1 MKIVS
6 WNINGIRAIDKK
18 GALKSFVENGNADI
32 FCLQEIKA
40 GTEQIPKMS
49 YMSKY
54 LSYYNSADK
63 AGYSGVAVYCKEK
76 PLDVDN
82 KIGLAEFD
90 KEGRVLR
97 LKFGP
102 PSASGRSG
110 FTLYNFY
117 FVNGG
122 KSKEAFAFKLK
133 AYDHL
138 TAYLKKELDRGEK
151 IILAGDFN
159 VAHQEIDIA
168 RPKAN
173 EKNVGFTK
181 EERQKIT
188 NLLDA
193 GFVDTFRVFN
203 KQGGNYTWW
212 RPFANARANNV
223 GWRIDYVFVSKNL
236 KSNLKSAFI
245 LPQVLGSDHC
255 PAGVEIF

>member
-6 WNINGIRAIDKK
+6 WNINGIRAVHRK
-18 GALKSFVENGNADI
+18 GDLEKFVKQDSWDI
-32 FCLQEIKA
+32 LCLQEIKA
-40 GTEQIPKMS
+40 GAEHIPKDMS
-49 YMSKY
+49 YMSQY
-54 LSYYNSADK
+54 LSYYNSAFR

-97 LKFGP
+97 LKFKQ
-102 PSASGRSG
+102 

-122 KSKEAFAFKLK
+122 KSQEAFNLKLK

-138 TAYLKKELDRGEK
+138 IAYLKKESDRGEK
-151 IILAGDFN
+151 IILTGDFN
-159 VAHQEIDIA
+159 VAHEEIDIA
-168 RPKAN
+168 RTKAN

-188 NLLDA
+188 NLLEA

-223 GWRIDYVFVSKNL
+223 GWRIDYVFVSENL
-236 KSNLKSAFI
+236 KSKLKSAFI
-245 LPQVLGSDHC
+245 LSKVMGSDHC
-255 PAGVEIF
+255 PAGVELEG

>member
-1 MKIVS
+1 MKIIT
-6 WNINGIRAIDKK
+6 WNINGIRAVHKK
-18 GALKSFVENGNADI
+18 GALKSFVEKESPDI
-32 FCLQEIKA
+32 LCLQEIKA
-40 GTEQIPKMS
+40 GTEHIPKDMP
-49 YMSKY
+49 YMSQY

-90 KEGRVLR
+90 KEGRVLK
-97 LKFGP
+97 LKFNP
-102 PSASGRSG
+102 PAGG

-122 KSKEAFAFKLK
+122 RSQEAFGLKLK

-138 TAYLKKELDRGEK
+138 TAYLKKDLDRGEK
-151 IILAGDFN
+151 IILVGDFN
-159 VAHQEIDIA
+159 VAHTELDIA

-188 NLLDA
+188 NLLEV
-193 GFVDTFRVFN
+193 GFVDTFRIFN
-203 KQGGNYTWW
+203 KQGGHYTWW

-223 GWRIDYVFVSKNL
+223 GWRIDYAFISKNL
-236 KSNLKSAFI
+236 NPKLKSAFI
-245 LPQVLGSDHC
+245 LPSILGSDHC
-255 PAGVEIF
+255 PAGIEL

>member
-1 MKIVS
+1 MRIVS

-18 GALKSFVENGNADI
+18 GALKKIIEQESSDI
-32 FCLQEIKA
+32 LCLQEIKA
-40 GTEQIPKMS
+40 GAEQIPEMS
-49 YMSKY
+49 YMSNY

-76 PLDVDN
+76 SLDVDN
-82 KIGLAEFD
+82 KIGLPEFD

-97 LKFGP
+97 LQFEQ
-102 PSASGRSG
+102 

-122 KSKEAFAFKLK
+122 KSQEAFDLKLK

-151 IILAGDFN
+151 IVLVGDFN

-188 NLLDA
+188 NLLEA

-203 KQGGNYTWW
+203 QEGGHYTWW

-236 KSNLKSAFI
+236 KKDLSSAFI
-245 LPQVLGSDHC
+245 LPHIFGSDHC
-255 PAGVEIF
+255 PAGIDISF

>member
-1 MKIVS
+1 MRIIT
-6 WNINGIRAIDKK
+6 WNINGIRAVHKK
-18 GALKSFVENGNADI
+18 GALKKFVEQESPDI
-32 FCLQEIKA
+32 LCLQEIKA
-40 GTEQIPKMS
+40 GTTAIPKDMS
-49 YMSKY
+49 YLSQY
-54 LSYYNSADK
+54 LSYYNSANK

-97 LKFGP
+97 LKFKKI
-102 PSASGRSG
+102 
-110 FTLYNFY
+110 TLYNFY

-122 KSKEAFAFKLK
+122 KSQEAFSLKLK

-138 TAYLKKELDRGEK
+138 TSYLKKDLDRGEK
-151 IILAGDFN
+151 IILVGDFN

-188 NLLDA
+188 NLLEA
-193 GFVDTFRVFN
+193 GFIDTFRVFN
-203 KQGGNYTWW
+203 KQGGHYTWW

-223 GWRIDYVFVSKNL
+223 GWRIDYVFISKNL
-236 KSNLKSAFI
+236 KKHLKSAFI

-255 PAGVEIF
+255 PAGVVL

>member
-18 GALKSFVENGNADI
+18 GALKSFITQESPDI
-32 FCLQEIKA
+32 LCLQEIKA
-40 GTEQIPKMS
+40 GTNEIPKDMS
-49 YMSKY
+49 YLSQY
-54 LSYYNSADK
+54 LSYFNSADK
-63 AGYSGVAVYCKEK
+63 AGYSGVAVFCKEK

-97 LKFGP
+97 LKFKK
-102 PSASGRSG
+102 

-122 KSKEAFAFKLK
+122 RSQEAFDLKLR
-133 AYDHL
+133 AYNHL
-138 TAYLKKELDRGEK
+138 ISYLKKELDRGEK
-151 IILAGDFN
+151 IILTGDFN
-159 VAHQEIDIA
+159 VAHTEIDIA

-188 NLLDA
+188 NLLET
-193 GFVDTFRVFN
+193 GFLDTFRIFN
-203 KQGGNYTWW
+203 KQGGHYTWW

-223 GWRIDYVFVSKNL
+223 GWRIDYVFISKNL
-236 KSNLKSAFI
+236 KRNLKTAFI
-245 LPQVLGSDHC
+245 LPKIMGSDHC
-255 PAGVEIF
+255 PAGVEI